1 MGRKNKEVDFMEKL
15 DAIVLL
21 SGGLDSATLL
31 YYVKRRFNPL
41 ALVFLY
47 GQRHRKELNSALK
60 IAKACR
66 VKAKRVKVDFPEV
79 GSALLDTRLKLPGR
93 LSRKIPIT
101 YVPGRNIVFLS
112 IALSYAEAYGIDKIF
127 IGVNAID
134 YSGYPDCR
142 PEFIR
147 AFNRMVK
154 LGTKA
159 GVESRPVKIVAP
171 FINLKKSEI
180 IKIGV
185 SLGVPYEL
193 TWSCYAGE
201 EKPCGRCDSCR
212 LRAKGFR
219 EAGVNDPL
227 LSKQGKVN

>member
-1 MGRKNKEVDFMEKL
+1 MERMRRNRLAKKYS
-15 DAIVLL
+15 AIVLL
-21 SGGLDSATLL
+21 SGGLDSSTLL
-31 YYVKRRFNPL
+31 YYVKRNYEVL

-47 GQRHRKELNSALK
+47 GQRHSRELKSALEL
-60 IAKACR
+60 
-66 VKAKRVKVDFPEV
+66 AKRTGVDVKKVKIPFPEI
-79 GSALLDTRLKLPGR
+79 GSALLDERLKLPTR
-93 LSRKIPIT
+93 LSKKIPIT

-112 IALSYAEAYGIDKIF
+112 LAVSYAEAYGIDKIF

-147 AFNRMVK
+147 AFNRVIK
-154 LGTKA
+154 VGTKQ
-159 GVESRPVKIVAP
+159 GVEGKQIKVLAP
-171 FINLKKSEI
+171 FINMSKADI
-180 IKIGV
+180 IRVGL

-193 TWSCYAGE
+193 TWSCYAGGDR
-201 EKPCGRCDSCR
+201 PCGKCDSCR

-227 LSKQGKVN
+227 LSR

>member
-1 MGRKNKEVDFMEKL
+1 MERMRRNRLAKKYS
-15 DAIVLL
+15 AIVLL
-21 SGGLDSATLL
+21 SGGLDSSTLL
-31 YYVKRRFNPL
+31 YYVKRNYEVL

-47 GQRHRKELNSALK
+47 GQRHSRELKSALEL
-60 IAKACR
+60 
-66 VKAKRVKVDFPEV
+66 AKRTGVDVKKVKIPFPEI
-79 GSALLDTRLKLPGR
+79 GSALLDERLKLPTR
-93 LSRKIPIT
+93 LSKKIPIT

-112 IALSYAEAYGIDKIF
+112 LAVSYAEAYGIDKIF

-147 AFNRMVK
+147 AFNRVIK
-154 LGTKA
+154 VGTKQ
-159 GVESRPVKIVAP
+159 GVEGKQIKVLAP
-171 FINLKKSEI
+171 FINMSKADI
-180 IKIGV
+180 IRVGL

-193 TWSCYAGE
+193 TWSCYAGGDR
-201 EKPCGRCDSCR
+201 PCGKCDSCR

-227 LSKQGKVN
+227 LSH